1 MERSEAVSQPEAG
14 SRELRTQRS
23 ATANPFQW
31 EGAHMWGH
39 GEKRKKKSEHE
50 RHAEISKARRMPG
63 HSEVSPY
70 EGASIPHFASLLSVL
85 LRGLRGL
92 MG

>member
-1 MERSEAVSQPEAG
+1 
-14 SRELRTQRS
+14 
-23 ATANPFQW
+23 
-31 EGAHMWGH
+31 MWGH

-50 RHAEISKARRMPG
+50 RHAEISKAQKMPG

-85 LRGLRGL
+85 L
-92 MG
+92 